1 MRLPWYHSLSHLPG
15 DELCHSSDV
24 SEPARGPWTLGGIRA
39 FVAKHIALPDIH
51 TGTRDNLPSLSCT
64 IDPRAL
70 SEVRTVLDVFEV
82 VGIEPFFVPRLTD
95 LSSCDMLDGKRL
107 QVFVDVDGIASEE
120 HQSLLLVC
128 GLLLTIVSID
138 SWRLRRLD
146 GSHRSLSGM
155 MVIQPQ
161 EYGHLSRMEEQLESR
176 LCLAGARASR

>member
-1 MRLPWYHSLSHLPG
+1 VRLPWYHSPLHLPG
-15 DELCHSSDV
+15 DEICHLSGL
-24 SEPARGPWTLGGIRA
+24 SELARGPWTLGSIRA

-70 SEVRTVLDVFEV
+70 SEVQAVLNVFEA
-82 VGIEPFFVPRLTD
+82 VGIEPFFVPRLID
-95 LSSCDMLDGKRL
+95 RSSCDMLDGKRL
-107 QVFVDVDGIASEE
+107 QVFVDVDDIASEE

-128 GLLLTIVSID
+128 GLLLTIFSLD

-155 MVIQPQ
+155 MVMQPQ
-161 EYGHLSRMEEQLESR
+161 EYGHLSRMEEHLESR